1 MCNRYRLTA
10 NRADLAT
17 TFGITLPFAEDLAL
31 PAPDLFPKRPA
42 LVVRAEGGD
51 RRFDVMSWGFP
62 HTITGRSGKPIQ
74 KPVTNVRNYT
84 SPFWRSALA
93 NPARRCL
100 VPFTA
105 FSEYGPGQPGHMPL
119 HWFAIP
125 SQPIACFAGVW
136 RPLGDA
142 DGTEQGKA
150 YAFLTC
156 APNPLVGAVHPKAM
170 PVLLHPEDYARW
182 LEAPIADAI
191 ELAVPFPSQLMTTET
206 ASPSDRSPSLI

>member
-10 NRADLAT
+10 NQADLAAAL
-17 TFGITLPFAEDLAL
+17 GVSLPFGEDLAL
-31 PAPDLFPKRPA
+31 PAPELFPKRPA
-42 LVVRAEGGD
+42 LVAREDAGD
-51 RRFDVMSWGFP
+51 RRLDIMSWGFP
-62 HTITGRSGKPIQ
+62 HTITGRSGKPIE
-74 KPVTNVRNYT
+74 KPVTNVRNYG

-105 FSEYGPGQPGHMPL
+105 FSEYGPGEPGRLPL

-136 RPLGDA
+136 RPLGDP
-142 DGTEQGKA
+142 DENKRA

-156 APNPLVGAVHPKAM
+156 EPNPLVGAVHPKAM
-170 PVLLHPEDYARW
+170 PVILQPDDHARW
-182 LEAPIADAI
+182 LTAPIADAI
-191 ELAVPFPSQLMTTET
+191 GLAAPFPSQLMTMDTDVAPEQ
-206 ASPSDRSPSLI
+206 SPTLI